1 VAERQVATARRRR
14 RLKSVTERLLQDG
27 RVVDD
32 PTEDER
38 SELRRLEQKLGL
50 IGVSWRMYFLCVD
63 HADDEDLVHAWKRDC
78 DQKIEI
84 DPVAVDD
91 PIQHEDDLR
100 YVCRECGRV
109 HWPTRR
115 RRTLYDRAVVS
126 MPDERVAG
134 FLERCVRELDPRAQ
148 HLDGLP
154 VYRLAVAGREVHA
167 CLLDHCTETRF
178 ATRSFATTNAV
189 VYVTAAPRVFTD
201 RFAGGDAWLR
211 PLPLH
216 ELAEHGSPALRSRL
230 EARAIEPIPGIL
242 NERPARAYLPLRS
255 PEPRV
260 HRRLV
265 GIHDL
270 VIGEKTVTLDGVE
283 VLSSRAKTQV
293 AVVAALA
300 KRRVEDLAAGRAA
313 DECRWF
319 HTKTLLEAL
328 GAATATDDAE
338 TIAKHINR
346 ARADIAAKYEE
357 QTGIAI
363 GDSEIIESSPKGYR
377 LNPTRVA
384 VRFA

>member
-1 VAERQVATARRRR
+1 MGGRPEVHRRR
-14 RLKSVTERLLQDG
+14 RLKSATERVLQDG

-38 SELRRLEQKLGL
+38 GELRRLEENLGL
-50 IGVSWRMYFLCVD
+50 IEVSWRRYFLCVD

-78 DQKIEI
+78 DQRIEL
-84 DPVAVDD
+84 DVVDD
-91 PIQHEDDLR
+91 DAAIQHEDDLR

-115 RRTLYDRAVVS
+115 RRTLYDRAVVA
-126 MPDERVAG
+126 MRDERIIG
-134 FLERCVRELDPRAQ
+134 FFANCVRELDPRAQ
-148 HLDGLP
+148 QLDGLP
-154 VYRLAVAGREVHA
+154 VYRLAIAGREVHV
-167 CLLDHCTETRF
+167 CLLDVCTETRF

-201 RFAGGDAWLR
+201 RFSGGDAWLR

-216 ELAEHGSPALRSRL
+216 ELAEHGSPALR
-230 EARAIEPIPGIL
+230 ARIKVLAADPMLAVAEP
-242 NERPARAYLPLRS
+242 PARAYLPLRN
-255 PEPRV
+255 PAPRV
-260 HRRLV
+260 HRQRV

-270 VIGEKTVTLDGVE
+270 VIGEKTVTLNGVE

-300 KRRVEDLAAGRAA
+300 KRRVEDLAAGRTA

-338 TIAKHINR
+338 TITKHINR
-346 ARADIAAKYEE
+346 ARADIVAKYEE

-363 GDSEIIESSPKGYR
+363 SDSAIIESSPKGYR
-377 LNPTRVA
+377 LNAARVA

>member
-1 VAERQVATARRRR
+1 VVERQVEAARRRR
-14 RLKSVTERLLQDG
+14 RIKTATERLLQDG

-38 SELRRLEQKLGL
+38 AELRRLEQGLGL
-50 IGVSWRMYFLCVD
+50 IEVSWRTYFLCVD
-63 HADDEDLVHAWKRDC
+63 HADDVDLVHAWKRDC

-84 DPVAVDD
+84 DSVAADD

-126 MPDERVAG
+126 MPDERIAS
-134 FLERCVRELDPRAQ
+134 FLEHCARELDPRAQ
-148 HLDGLP
+148 QLDGLP
-154 VYRLAVAGREVHA
+154 VYRLAIAGREVHA
-167 CLLDHCTETRF
+167 CLLDVCTETRF

-189 VYVTAAPRVFTD
+189 VYVTSAPRVFTD
-201 RFAGGDAWLR
+201 RFAGGDEWLR

-230 EARAIEPIPGIL
+230 QARAADPML
-242 NERPARAYLPLRS
+242 AAAERPARAYLPLRS
-255 PEPRV
+255 PAPRV
-260 HRRLV
+260 HRQRMGV
-265 GIHDL
+265 HDL
-270 VIGEKTVTLDGVE
+270 VIGDRTVTLDGVE

-293 AVVAALA
+293 AVLAALA
-300 KRRVEDLAAGRAA
+300 KRRVEDLAAGRTA

-357 QTGIAI
+357 QTGIVI

-377 LNPTRVA
+377 LNPARVA

>member
-1 VAERQVATARRRR
+1 VAERQVEEARRRR
-14 RLKSVTERLLQDG
+14 RLKSATERLLQDG

-32 PTEDER
+32 PNEDER
-38 SELRRLEQKLGL
+38 AELRRLEQKLGL
-50 IGVSWRMYFLCVD
+50 IEVSWRQYFLCVD

-78 DQKIEI
+78 DQRIEV
-84 DPVAVDD
+84 DPVAADD
-91 PIQHEDDLR
+91 AIQHEDDLR

-126 MPDERVAG
+126 MPDERIAS
-134 FLERCVRELDPRAQ
+134 FFERCVRELDPRAQ
-148 HLDGLP
+148 QLDELP
-154 VYRLAVAGREVHA
+154 VYRLAIAGREVHA
-167 CLLDHCTETRF
+167 CLLDLCTETRF

-201 RFAGGDAWLR
+201 RFSGADEWLR

-216 ELAEHGSPALRSRL
+216 ELAEHGSPALRARL
-230 EARAIEPIPGIL
+230 EVRAAGPVL
-242 NERPARAYLPLRS
+242 AVAERPARAYLPLRS

-260 HRRLV
+260 HCRLV
-265 GIHDL
+265 GVHDL
-270 VIGEKTVTLDGVE
+270 VVGGKTVTLDGVE

-300 KRRVEDLAAGRAA
+300 KRRVEDLAACRAA
-313 DECRWF
+313 DESRWF

-357 QTGIAI
+357 QTGIAL
-363 GDSEIIESSPKGYR
+363 GDSEIIESSPRGYR
-377 LNPTRVA
+377 LNPARVA

>member
-1 VAERQVATARRRR
+1 MAERQVETARRRR
-14 RLKSVTERLLQDG
+14 RLKSATERLLQEG

-38 SELRRLEQKLGL
+38 AELRRLEEDLGL
-50 IGVSWRMYFLCVD
+50 IEVSWRKYFLCVD

-84 DPVAVDD
+84 DPVAADD

-115 RRTLYDRAVVS
+115 RRTLYDRAVVA
-126 MPDERVAG
+126 MPDERIAG

-148 HLDGLP
+148 QLDGLP
-154 VYRLAVAGREVHA
+154 VYRLAIAGREVHA
-167 CLLDHCTETRF
+167 CLLDVCTETRF

-201 RFAGGDAWLR
+201 RFAGGNEWLR
-211 PLPLH
+211 PLALH
-216 ELAEHGSPALRSRL
+216 ELAEHGGQVLRARL
-230 EARAIEPIPGIL
+230 ESRAADPMLAVAEP
-242 NERPARAYLPLRS
+242 PARAYLPLRS
-255 PEPRV
+255 PAPRV
-260 HRRLV
+260 HRQRM

-270 VIGEKTVTLDGVE
+270 VIGAKTVTLDGVE

-300 KRRVEDLAAGRAA
+300 KRHVEDLAAGRAA
-313 DECRWF
+313 GESRWF

-346 ARADIAAKYEE
+346 ARGDIAAKYEE

-363 GDSEIIESSPKGYR
+363 GDSEIIESSPRGYR
-377 LNPTRVA
+377 LNPARVA